1 VVLNCGKLFSLG
13 SENWLLPQFF
23 QNNEYLKLN
32 VLGDF
37 ATAVKH
43 YSEAIKRNPEDPKL
57 YSNRA
62 ACYTKLAA
70 FDLGLRDCD
79 KCTELDPKFS
89 KFLPSLKL
97 NVSCN

>member
-1 VVLNCGKLFSLG
+1 MMCVFGRTRFD
-13 SENWLLPQFF
+13 ENELV
-23 QNNEYLKLN
+23 KC
-32 VLGDF
+32 LGDF

-43 YSEAIKRNPEDPKL
+43 YSEAIKRNPDDPKL

-70 FDLGLRDCD
+70 FDLGLKDCD

-89 KFLPSLKL
+89 K
-97 NVSCN
+97 